1 MPVTE
6 LLNDARARAAEPV
19 RVPWRAGLTG
29 FLVGFLAAIVP
40 AAFVTRMAASQL
52 PMAREVVHG
61 DTALAF
67 AVVIALC
74 VGIAA
79 GVCRAAKAYHEGT

>member
-6 LLNDARARAAEPV
+6 LINDARARAAEPV
-19 RVPWRAGLTG
+19 RVPWRAALTG
-29 FLVGFLAAIVP
+29 FLVGFLAAVVP
-40 AAFVTRMAASQL
+40 AAFVTRVLASQL
-52 PMAREVVHG
+52 PLAGAVVRG

-67 AVVIALC
+67 AVVLAAC

-79 GVCRAAKAYHEGT
+79 GVCRAARP